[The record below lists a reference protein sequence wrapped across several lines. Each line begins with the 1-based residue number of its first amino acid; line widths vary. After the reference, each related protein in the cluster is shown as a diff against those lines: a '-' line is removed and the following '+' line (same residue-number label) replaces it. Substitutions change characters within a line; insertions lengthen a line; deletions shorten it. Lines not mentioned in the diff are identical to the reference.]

1 MKKNDI
7 KKLKKTGKLLSHEHM
22 FYMPLVYFNS
32 AVNSANDFSDSLE
45 EFNNVRNWF
54 LEKKRALDEFYITN
68 NYKSLD
74 DVGLDFLSEW
84 PDGLGLD
91 LNSAFEQTHS
101 CIAKTMANFFNF
113 LTNTVAAVESSVNL
127 RIAELLNSGEIS
139 KEDILAWDSKGI
151 AERHEHLLNWM
162 GERRM
167 VPPVL
172 DDAFVTFK
180 QVVTLRNHLVH
191 YKFSPAI
198 FSTDEI
204 EIAKIVGE
212 EKVSEAFS
220 AKAVASLKV
229 ILVALYDKESCFGEM
244 VFERN
249 FRDYSPPMTPSPY
262 IVSPR

>member
-1 MKKNDI
+1 MKINDI
-7 KKLKKTGKLLSHEHM
+7 NKLKKTGELLSHEHM

-54 LEKKRALDEFYITN
+54 LEKKRELDDFYITN
-68 NYKSLD
+68 NNKSLD
-74 DVGLDFLSEW
+74 DVDLDFLSEW

-91 LNSAFEQTHS
+91 LKGAFEQTHS
-101 CIAKTMANFFNF
+101 CIAITMANFFNF

-139 KEDILAWDSKGI
+139 KEVILSWDFKGI
-151 AERHEHLLNWM
+151 AARPEHLLNWM

-167 VPPVL
+167 VSPVL

-180 QVVTLRNHLVH
+180 QVVKLRNHFVH

-204 EIAKIVGE
+204 EISKIVGE
-212 EKVSEAFS
+212 EKVSEVFS
-220 AKAVASLKV
+220 AKAVSSLKV
-229 ILVALYDKESCFGEM
+229 ILVALYDKESFLGEM